1 MRVKGLVFFAL
12 TVATLGLV
20 ACGGDPEVP
29 PPPPPAADPPPA
41 APAADP
47 APAPPPAA
55 PEPPPPPPKKAAKE
69 VVLVE
74 GATYMFSL
82 SDSADAKKATED
94 ECGKKNKDEKK
105 KEDCVQKAMG
115 AAAGEGIR
123 FEKNKDGK
131 WTWVAFGKDKGDK
144 EVVYNKVAFNVAS
157 GDAPDKLT
165 VTPEGKDE
173 GKKALKPLPKEMTF
187 EVPDESTVV
196 MNDAKRGKLVFKKK
210 LARSRQGLSGSSRRP
225 LSFRTR
231 LPLVGQPSR
240 RPPRQASGHSNL
252 ISLTRGLFFV
262 CAPV

>member
-1 MRVKGLVFFAL
+1 MEGFVMRVKGLVFFAL
-12 TVATLGLV
+12 TLATLGLIG
-20 ACGGDPEVP
+20 CGGDPEPQP
-29 PPPPPAADPPPA
+29 PPPPPADPSPPPA
-41 APAADP
+41 AEPPA
-47 APAPPPAA
+47 APPPAA
-55 PEPPPPPPKKAAKE
+55 EPPAPPPPPKKAAKE

-82 SDSADAKKATED
+82 GDSADAKKMAED

-144 EVVYNKVAFNVAS
+144 EVVYNKVAFNVAG
-157 GDAPDKLT
+157 GDDPNKLT

-173 GKKALKPLPKEMTF
+173 GKKALKPLPKEMVF

-210 LARSRQGLSGSSRRP
+210 
-225 LSFRTR
+225 
-231 LPLVGQPSR
+231 
-240 RPPRQASGHSNL
+240 
-252 ISLTRGLFFV
+252 
-262 CAPV
+262 

>member
-1 MRVKGLVFFAL
+1 M
-12 TVATLGLV
+12 ATLGLV

-47 APAPPPAA
+47 PPAPPPAA

-94 ECGKKNKDEKK
+94 ECAKKNKDEKK

-131 WTWVAFGKDKGDK
+131 WTWVAFGKDKG
-144 EVVYNKVAFNVAS
+144 
-157 GDAPDKLT
+157 
-165 VTPEGKDE
+165 
-173 GKKALKPLPKEMTF
+173 
-187 EVPDESTVV
+187 
-196 MNDAKRGKLVFKKK
+196 
-210 LARSRQGLSGSSRRP
+210 
-225 LSFRTR
+225 
-231 LPLVGQPSR
+231 
-240 RPPRQASGHSNL
+240 
-252 ISLTRGLFFV
+252 
-262 CAPV
+262 